1 MVLYTEALLTMLYSV
16 YIKHQAKTGDYLM
29 SLEYFRL
36 MFEEQQEVI
45 TKLLEQDVTPKLK
58 TEEKIWH

>member
-1 MVLYTEALLTMLYSV
+1 
-16 YIKHQAKTGDYLM
+16 M